1 MTKAEQIPT
10 DLTLAL
16 GSELAPDDFISAIR
30 NFFGF
35 VNEITQSQQ
44 GDGSDVSWVVKVKEG
59 SSLIGLEPVS
69 AVPSSRLAMIYE
81 KARFATHSVNQGNIL
96 GAGLTEKGI
105 GYLKG
110 LSDLAAKGGNGQT
123 INLWVKREPVN
134 IGIGVAKL
142 IQADGNTAYYDTGT
156 IEGRLETISDAN
168 GGIKI
173 RIKDFLYQKAIN
185 CIIPETLLNQVL
197 TNFRRRV
204 EVEGRIH
211 YRADGTPISIE
222 AIHIDVLPEDGE
234 LPTAS
239 EVRGIMAV
247 A

>member
-16 GSELAPDDFISAIR
+16 GGELAPDDFVSAVR

-35 VNEITQSQQ
+35 VNEITQSQF

-69 AVPSSRLAMIYE
+69 PAPSSRLAMIYE
-81 KARFATHSVNQGNIL
+81 KARHAAHSVNRGDIL

-110 LSDLAAKGGNGQT
+110 LSDLAARGGPNQT
-123 INLWVKREPVN
+123 INIWVKHEPVN

-142 IQADGNTAYYDTGT
+142 IQAEGNSAYYDLGT

-197 TNFRRRV
+197 ANFRRRV
-204 EVEGRIH
+204 EVEGKIH

-222 AIHIDVLPEDGE
+222 ATHIDVLPEDSE
-234 LPTAS
+234 LPSAS